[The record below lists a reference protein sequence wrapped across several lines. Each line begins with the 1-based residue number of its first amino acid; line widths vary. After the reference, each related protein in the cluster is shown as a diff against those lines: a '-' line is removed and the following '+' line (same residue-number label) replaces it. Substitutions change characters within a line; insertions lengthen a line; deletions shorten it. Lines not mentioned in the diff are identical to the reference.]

1 MKRVLTITVCI
12 FVLIMFTSG
21 CGMAKSIGKAEEITT
36 AYYTAMQQ
44 EDYDAALLLYGDRFF
59 EQTDRDSW
67 KESLEAI
74 TKRLGSLDE
83 YKLKNWGV
91 NEQRHLLYFD
101 LRGQVFQ
108 VSRCREAYAVS
119 ERQG

>member
-1 MKRVLTITVCI
+1 
-12 FVLIMFTSG
+12 
-21 CGMAKSIGKAEEITT
+21 
-36 AYYTAMQQ
+36 MQQ